1 MTKLKASAAAA
12 VSIAAL
18 FALLL
23 LSGCGGSGPASA
35 TAEGNPSSSSEVI
48 VKSNDKVT
56 NNEGFE
62 EVTEARFPNGHDTDE
77 KSASGRK
84 PIKPCSF
91 VSPKQANEILGGN
104 VKIST
109 HPQGPTCVYQG
120 SGREVTVVLSET
132 SLKSI
137 LSGARNARPLTLA
150 GHHAYCVRYE
160 TTSIVANVGK
170 GRVLQITG
178 SCQAASRF
186 AVLAIPKILK
196 TS

>member
-1 MTKLKASAAAA
+1 MAKVRVAA
-12 VSIAAL
+12 VVAASVAAL

-23 LSGCGGSGPASA
+23 LSGCGGGGPDSA
-35 TAEGNPSSSSEVI
+35 TAEGNNSSSEVI
-48 VKSNDKVT
+48 VKSDDKVT
-56 NNEGFE
+56 NDEGFE

-104 VKIST
+104 VKISE
-109 HPQGPTCVYQG
+109 HPQGPTCVYKG
-120 SGREVTVVLSET
+120 SGREVTVVLSEVPLRPI
-132 SLKSI
+132 LK
-137 LSGARNARPLTLA
+137 GARNTKTMTIA
-150 GHHAYCVRYE
+150 GHAAYCVRYQ
-160 TTSIVANVGK
+160 TTSVVAGVGK

-178 SCQAASRF
+178 SCQAAASF
-186 AVLAIPKILK
+186 AAYAIPKILK